1 MISSAPSTKAGQD
14 DMLQTIGRIHEDV
27 LLEEAP
33 PGHYVQHSVVYHTLP
48 NGETLR
54 ACALCND
61 LKEFVD
67 EIGEKAVAEDREH
80 QPAYKW
86 ALGERELLKAALQG
100 REYLGERYDP
110 PAEALKDLASFTGD
124 HISRQLEIEAKLRE
138 GIEELRRAWAFATKD
153 VRELH
158 IPAEIVQAVDK
169 LLSVES

>member
-1 MISSAPSTKAGQD
+1 MNDVLK
-14 DMLQTIGRIHEDV
+14 TIGQIHEGA
-27 LLEEAP
+27 LLEEAGP
-33 PGHYVQHSVVYHTLP
+33 NSYIQHSIVDHRLP

-67 EIGEKAVAEDREH
+67 EAIKKAMAEDREH

-100 REYLGERYDP
+100 REYLGKRYNP

-138 GIEELRRAWAFATKD
+138 EIEQLRRAWAFATKD

>member
-1 MISSAPSTKAGQD
+1 MNDVLK
-14 DMLQTIGRIHEDV
+14 TIGQIHERA
-27 LLEEAP
+27 LLEEAGP
-33 PGHYVQHSVVYHTLP
+33 NNYVQHSVMDFTLP
-48 NGETLR
+48 NGETLP

-67 EIGEKAVAEDREH
+67 ELGEKAVAEDREH

-110 PAEALKDLASFTGD
+110 PAEALKHLIPFTGD
-124 HISRQLEIEAKLRE
+124 YISRQLEIEAKLRE
-138 GIEELRRAWAFATKD
+138 RIKELRHAWTFATKD

>member
-1 MISSAPSTKAGQD
+1 MNDVLK
-14 DMLQTIGRIHEDV
+14 TIGQIHERV
-27 LLEEAP
+27 LLEEAGP
-33 PGHYVQHSVVYHTLP
+33 NSYVQHSVVDFTLP
-48 NGETLR
+48 NGETLP

-61 LKEFVD
+61 LKELID
-67 EIGEKAVAEDREH
+67 EVIEKAVAEDREH

-110 PAEALKDLASFTGD
+110 PAEALKHLTPFTGD
-124 HISRQLEIEAKLRE
+124 YISRQLEIEAKLRE

-158 IPAEIVQAVDK
+158 VPAEIVQAVDK